1 MKIITL
7 IIVIVAIIT
16 GIFFI
21 MDNKDSKNPED
32 EIIEEQI
39 VEEEVKDI
47 EAIKESEDSADAKK
61 DLIVVDEPKI
71 GDKISSPLNI
81 SGKARGTWFFEA
93 SFPVFVTDWDGKIIG
108 QGIAQADGEWMTEEF
123 VPFTA
128 EITYDKEEISGQY
141 SDRGTLILKKDNPS
155 GLPEHDDALEMLIY
169 FK

>member
-1 MKIITL
+1 MKIIAT
-7 IIVIVAIIT
+7 IIFIALIIT

-21 MDNKDSKNPED
+21 IDNKDSKNTED
-32 EIIEEQI
+32 EITDEQI
-39 VEEEVKDI
+39 AEEDVKDL
-47 EAIKESEDSADAKK
+47 EAIKESKDLADAKK

-71 GDKISSPLNI
+71 GDKISSPLKI
-81 SGKARGTWFFEA
+81 SGKARGYWFFEA
-93 SFPVFVTDWDGKIIG
+93 SFPIYITDWDGKIIG
-108 QGIAQADGEWMTEEF
+108 EGFAQADDDWMTEEF

-128 EITYDKEEISGQY
+128 EVNFDKAEISGQY